1 MNTTPSSSPA
11 RPKHLDLLRIRFP
24 VGAVLSAGHRA
35 SGLLLFL
42 LTPLFIWLF
51 SRSLGGPEGFDEVVA
66 LFAAPLVRV
75 ALFVALWALVHHLLA
90 GLRFL
95 VMDLGVGE
103 TRSRARQSAWLV
115 FILEAVIML
124 AVLAALL

>member
-1 MNTTPSSSPA
+1 MNTNPSSSPA

-24 VGAVLSAGHRA
+24 IGAVLSVGHRA

-51 SRSLGGPEGFDEVVA
+51 ARSLEGPEGFDGVLA
-66 LFAAPLVRV
+66 LFASPLVRV
-75 ALFVALWALVHHLLA
+75 VLFVALWALVHHLLA

-95 VMDLGVGE
+95 VIDLGLGE

-124 AVLAALL
+124 VLLVVML

>member
-1 MNTTPSSSPA
+1 MNTTHSSPSA

-24 VGAVLSAGHRA
+24 VGAVLSLGHRA

-42 LTPLFIWLF
+42 LTPLFIYLF
-51 SRSLGGPEGFDEVVA
+51 ARSLGGEEGFDGVVS
-66 LFAAPLVRV
+66 LFASPLVRV
-75 ALFVALWALVHHLLA
+75 VLFVALWALVHHLLA

-95 VMDLGVGE
+95 VMDLGLGE

-124 AVLAALL
+124 AVLVALL